1 MGSINEILEQAI
13 EAGAS
18 DIHLTVGACPT
29 MRLHGRLVDITSN
42 VLQRADT
49 NAYTKEILTEKQLK
63 ELVQIGEVDC
73 AYEMNSGYRLRVN
86 IYKQKNNCGIALR
99 VIPRD
104 MPTMEQLGLPP
115 IIKELATK
123 RRGLILVTGPTG
135 SGKSTTLATMIDY
148 MNSNRSEHII
158 TIEDP
163 IEYMHNHKNCLIN
176 QRELGADTQSFGN
189 ALRGA
194 LRQDPDV
201 ILVGEMRDLET
212 IEIAIRAAETG
223 HLVLSTLH
231 TVGAVNTMD
240 RIIDV
245 FPAEQQDQI
254 RVQLSSVVEGVV
266 SQQLMAKVGGKGRVA
281 AFEIMLPT
289 PAIRNLIR
297 EGKTHQL
304 LTPIQTGSELGMV
317 TMDNSLLS
325 LWRRNIIDKKTAMTY
340 AVDRERMAQLLNT
353 SA

>member
-1 MGSINEILEQAI
+1 MILDDLINQAI

-18 DIHLTVGACPT
+18 DIHFAVGAEPT
-29 MRLHGRLVDITSN
+29 MRLHGKLTPITPEKM
-42 VLQRADT
+42 T
-49 NAYTKEILTEKQLK
+49 NAQTVAFTKILLTDKQ
-63 ELVQIGEVDC
+63 VQHLLEAGEVDC
-73 AYEMNSGYRLRVN
+73 AYEVESGYRLRVN
-86 IYKQKNNCGIALR
+86 VYKQKNNCGIALR
-99 VIPRD
+99 VIPKEI
-104 MPTMEQLGLPP
+104 PSMESLGLPP
-115 IIKELATK
+115 VIRKLAEK

-135 SGKSTTLATMIDY
+135 SGKSTTLATMINY
-148 MNSNRSEHII
+148 MNKLRDEHII

-163 IEYMHNHKNCLIN
+163 IEYMHNHNKCLVN

-201 ILVGEMRDLET
+201 ILVGEMRDKET
-212 IEIAIRAAETG
+212 IEIALRAAETG

-245 FPAEQQDQI
+245 FPAEQQEQI
-254 RVQLSSVVEGVV
+254 RVQLSAVTEGVV
-266 SQQLMAKVGGKGRVA
+266 SQQLMRTATGKGRVA
-281 AFEIMLPT
+281 AFEIMIAT

-304 LTPIQTGSELGMV
+304 LTPIQTGAQMGMIS
-317 TMDNSLLS
+317 MDTSLMGLYQ
-325 LWRRNIIDKKTAMTY
+325 RNIIDKRTLLSY
-340 AVDRERMAQLLNT
+340 AVDRVQVEKMV
-353 SA
+353 